1 LYSIGFPATLPA
13 MHHDLTTAHLRRIF
27 EIVFIKEMT
36 MGEPMRFDAETGA
49 GMAPAAARPGADTA
63 ARAPRVVAIDLLR
76 GLAVMGMVMV
86 AYAGGWDDR
95 FTFLTHA
102 PWRGF
107 AIADMIF
114 PAFLFCAGTA
124 LPYALQRRVG
134 QGRAGLVG
142 HVLRRSAILVA
153 LGVFLNLLPGFDV
166 AHVRLPGILQRIGL
180 CYAIAGTG
188 CALALRR
195 DGLRVTGLGAAIAV
209 LLAGYGALLL
219 AWDAPGCGR
228 ACFDSA
234 HALPTVVDRAVFGVA
249 HLWPWG
255 RTGDVVTYD
264 PEGLVSTMG
273 ALVNMLL
280 GVATSVLLQRSHRR
294 ATLTVLAIAG
304 AACLLGGLLLDP
316 LVPVVKKLWTP
327 SFALLSGGFTLL
339 ALLAL
344 MQLVPPGREA
354 PAWTRPV
361 LAFGTNATL
370 AFVGIT
376 LIDTVMQLPLGGA
389 GSAHDRL
396 AALLARAI
404 PEPRVAS
411 AAYSALLLL
420 VLGAALWQLYKR
432 RIVVRI

>member
-1 LYSIGFPATLPA
+1 
-13 MHHDLTTAHLRRIF
+13 
-27 EIVFIKEMT
+27 
-36 MGEPMRFDAETGA
+36 MGEVVRMERPRRADTRQPPTAQ
-49 GMAPAAARPGADTA
+49 AARVLA
-63 ARAPRVVAIDLLR
+63 VDLLR

-86 AYAGGWDDR
+86 AYAGGWDHR

-102 PWRGF
+102 DWRGF

-114 PAFLFCAGTA
+114 PVFLFCAGAA
-124 LPYALQRRVG
+124 LPYALRRRET
-134 QGRAGLVG
+134 QGRAALAL
-142 HVLRRSAILVA
+142 HVWRRAGALVA
-153 LGVFLNLLPGFDV
+153 LGVVLNLLPGFDI

-188 CALALRR
+188 CVLVARR
-195 DGLRVTGLGAAIAV
+195 DGPPVAALVAAMIA
-209 LLAGYGALLL
+209 LLAGYAALLL

-234 HALPTVVDRAVFGVA
+234 HALPAVVDRAVFGGA

-264 PEGLVSTMG
+264 PEGLVSTLG

-280 GVATSVLLQRSHRR
+280 GVTTSVLLMRSHKP
-294 ATLTVLAIAG
+294 ATLTALAIAG
-304 AACLLGGLLLDP
+304 VACLLTGLLLDP
-316 LVPVVKKLWTP
+316 LIPMVKKLWTP
-327 SFALLSGGFTLL
+327 SFALVSGGFSLL
-339 ALLAL
+339 GLLVL
-344 MQLVPPGREA
+344 MRLVPPGSEA
-354 PAWTRPV
+354 PAWARPV

-376 LIDTVMQLPLGGA
+376 LIDTAMQLPLGSA
-389 GSAHDRL
+389 GSGHD
-396 AALLARAI
+396 LLAGMLARLI

-411 AAYSALLLL
+411 AAYSALLLG
-420 VLGAALWQLYKR
+420 VLGAGLWQLYRR

>member
-1 LYSIGFPATLPA
+1 
-13 MHHDLTTAHLRRIF
+13 
-27 EIVFIKEMT
+27 
-36 MGEPMRFDAETGA
+36 MRFDAQTKA
-49 GMAPAAARPGADTA
+49 NMASAAARPGTDTG

-86 AYAGGWDDR
+86 AYAGGWDER

-114 PAFLFCAGTA
+114 PAFLFCAGAA
-124 LPYALQRRVG
+124 LPFALQRRAG
-134 QGRAGLVG
+134 QGRAVLVG

-188 CALALRR
+188 CVLA
-195 DGLRVTGLGAAIAV
+195 GLRVGPLVAAIVA

-234 HALPTVVDRAVFGVA
+234 HALPAVVDRAVFGVA

-264 PEGLVSTMG
+264 PEGLVSTLG
-273 ALVNMLL
+273 ALVNVLL
-280 GVATSVLLQRSHRR
+280 GVVASVLLQRSHRR
-294 ATLTVLAIAG
+294 ATLTALAVAG

-316 LVPVVKKLWTP
+316 VVPVVKKLWTP

-344 MQLVPPGREA
+344 MRLVPPGREA

-376 LIDTVMQLPLGGA
+376 LIDTAMQLPLGGG

-411 AAYSALLLL
+411 AAYSALLLV
-420 VLGAALWQLYKR
+420 VLGAGLWQLYKR
-432 RIVVRI
+432 RIVIRI

>member
-1 LYSIGFPATLPA
+1 
-13 MHHDLTTAHLRRIF
+13 MHQDLTTTRGRRIF
-27 EIVFIKEMT
+27 EIDFITEVT
-36 MGEPMRFDAETGA
+36 MGEPMRFDVETGA
-49 GMAPAAARPGADTA
+49 GMAPAAARPGTDTG

-76 GLAVMGMVMV
+76 GLAVMAMVMV
-86 AYAGGWDDR
+86 AYAGGWDQR

-102 PWRGF
+102 SWRGF

-114 PAFLFCAGTA
+114 PAFLFCAGAA
-124 LPYALQRRVG
+124 LPYALQRRAA
-134 QGRAGLVG
+134 QGRAALVG
-142 HVLRRSAILVA
+142 HVLRRAAILVA
-153 LGVFLNLLPGFDV
+153 LGVVLNLLPGFDI

-188 CALALRR
+188 CALA
-195 DGLRVTGLGAAIAV
+195 GVRVTGLVAAIVV

-234 HALPTVVDRAVFGVA
+234 HALPAVVDRAVFGVA

-264 PEGLVSTMG
+264 PEGLVSTLG

-280 GVATSVLLQRSHRR
+280 GVVASVLLMRSHRR
-294 ATLTVLAIAG
+294 ATLTALAIAG

-316 LVPVVKKLWTP
+316 VVPVVKKLWTP

-344 MQLVPPGREA
+344 LRLVAPGREA

-411 AAYSALLLL
+411 AAYSALLLV
-420 VLGAALWQLYKR
+420 VLGAGLWQLYKR

>member
-1 LYSIGFPATLPA
+1 
-13 MHHDLTTAHLRRIF
+13 MQHDLTAARLRRIF

-36 MGEPMRFDAETGA
+36 MGEPMRFDAQTKA
-49 GMAPAAARPGADTA
+49 GMAPAAARPGADTG

-86 AYAGGWDDR
+86 AYAGGWDQR

-114 PAFLFCAGTA
+114 PAFLFCAGAA
-124 LPYALQRRVG
+124 LPYALQRRAG
-134 QGRAGLVG
+134 QGRAALVG

-153 LGVFLNLLPGFDV
+153 LGVFLNLLPGFDI

-195 DGLRVTGLGAAIAV
+195 DGLRVGGLVAAIVV

-234 HALPTVVDRAVFGVA
+234 HALPAVVDRAVFGVA

-264 PEGLVSTMG
+264 PEGLVSTLG

-280 GVATSVLLQRSHRR
+280 GVAASVLLMRSHRR
-294 ATLTVLAIAG
+294 ATLTALAIAG

-344 MQLVPPGREA
+344 MRLVPPGRAA

-420 VLGAALWQLYKR
+420 VLGAGLWQLYKR

>member
-1 LYSIGFPATLPA
+1 
-13 MHHDLTTAHLRRIF
+13 
-27 EIVFIKEMT
+27 
-36 MGEPMRFDAETGA
+36 MRFDAQTKA
-49 GMAPAAARPGADTA
+49 NMASGAARPGTDTG

-114 PAFLFCAGTA
+114 PAFLFCAGAA
-124 LPYALQRRVG
+124 LPYALQRRAG
-134 QGRAGLVG
+134 QGRPALVG

-188 CALALRR
+188 CALA
-195 DGLRVTGLGAAIAV
+195 GLRVGPLVAAIVA

-234 HALPTVVDRAVFGVA
+234 HALPAVVDRAVFGVA

-264 PEGLVSTMG
+264 PEGLVSTLG
-273 ALVNMLL
+273 ALVNVLL
-280 GVATSVLLQRSHRR
+280 GVVASVLLQRSHRR
-294 ATLTVLAIAG
+294 ATLTALAVAG
-304 AACLLGGLLLDP
+304 AASLLGGLLLDP
-316 LVPVVKKLWTP
+316 VVPVVKKLWTP
-327 SFALLSGGFTLL
+327 SFALLSGGFTML

-344 MQLVPPGREA
+344 MRLVPPGREA

-376 LIDTVMQLPLGGA
+376 LIDTVMQLPLGSA

-396 AALLARAI
+396 AALLSRAI

-411 AAYSALLLL
+411 AAYSALLLV
-420 VLGAALWQLYKR
+420 VLGVGLWQLYKR

>member
-1 LYSIGFPATLPA
+1 
-13 MHHDLTTAHLRRIF
+13 
-27 EIVFIKEMT
+27 
-36 MGEPMRFDAETGA
+36 
-49 GMAPAAARPGADTA
+49 
-63 ARAPRVVAIDLLR
+63 
-76 GLAVMGMVMV
+76 MGMVMV
-86 AYAGGWDDR
+86 AYAGGWDQR

-114 PAFLFCAGTA
+114 PAFLFCAGAA
-124 LPYALQRRVG
+124 LPYALQRRG
-134 QGRAGLVG
+134 AQGRAAVVG

-195 DGLRVTGLGAAIAV
+195 DGLRVTGLVAAIV
-209 LLAGYGALLL
+209 LLLVGYGAVLL
-219 AWDAPGCGR
+219 AWDAPDCGR

-234 HALPTVVDRAVFGVA
+234 HALPAVVDRAVFGVA

-264 PEGLVSTMG
+264 PEGLVSTLG

-280 GVATSVLLQRSHRR
+280 GVVASVLLMRSHRR

-344 MQLVPPGREA
+344 MRLVPPGREA

-376 LIDTVMQLPLGGA
+376 LIDTVMQLPLGA
-389 GSAHDRL
+389 GSGHDLL
-396 AALLARAI
+396 AAWLADAI
-404 PEPRVAS
+404 PEARVAS

-420 VLGAALWQLYKR
+420 VLGAGLWQLFKR
-432 RIVVRI
+432 RIVIRI

>member
-1 LYSIGFPATLPA
+1 
-13 MHHDLTTAHLRRIF
+13 
-27 EIVFIKEMT
+27 
-36 MGEPMRFDAETGA
+36 MGEPMRFDAQSKA
-49 GMAPAAARPGADTA
+49 NMAPAAARPRAETG
-63 ARAPRVVAIDLLR
+63 ARAPRVIAVDLLR

-114 PAFLFCAGTA
+114 PAFLFCAGAA
-124 LPYALQRRVG
+124 LPYALQRRAG
-134 QGRAGLVG
+134 QGRAALVG
-142 HVLRRSAILVA
+142 HVLRRAAILVA

-188 CALALRR
+188 CALA
-195 DGLRVTGLGAAIAV
+195 GLRVGGLVAAIVV
-209 LLAGYGALLL
+209 LLAGYGAVLL

-228 ACFDSA
+228 ACFDST
-234 HALPTVVDRAVFGVA
+234 HALPAVVDRTVFGVA

-264 PEGLVSTMG
+264 PEGLVSTLG

-280 GVATSVLLQRSHRR
+280 GVVASVLLQRSHRR
-294 ATLTVLAIAG
+294 ATLTALAIAG
-304 AACLLGGLLLDP
+304 VACLLGGLLLDP
-316 LVPVVKKLWTP
+316 VVSVVKKLWTP

-344 MQLVPPGREA
+344 MRLVPPGREA
-354 PAWTRPV
+354 PAWARPV

-376 LIDTVMQLPLGGA
+376 LIDTVMQLPLGGGA
-389 GSAHDRL
+389 SAHDRL
-396 AALLARAI
+396 AALLAGAI

-411 AAYSALLLL
+411 AAYSVLLL
-420 VLGAALWQLYKR
+420 VVLGAGLWQLYKR